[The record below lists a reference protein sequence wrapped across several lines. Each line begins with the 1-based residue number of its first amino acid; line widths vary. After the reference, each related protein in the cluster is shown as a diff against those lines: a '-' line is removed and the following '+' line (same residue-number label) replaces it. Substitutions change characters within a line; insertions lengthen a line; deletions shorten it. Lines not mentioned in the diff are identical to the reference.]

1 MNDTFRPAVL
11 RPVHYVILALLALAT
26 FLPGFTTIPPFDR
39 DESRFA
45 QASRQ
50 MMETRDH
57 VSIRFQ
63 DEARNKKPVGI
74 YWLQNAT
81 ATAVQAITG
90 DHDPETTPIWAYR
103 LPSLIGAVTAVLL
116 TAWAGQLLFG
126 ATAGFGAALLMAV
139 SVLLSVEARMAK
151 TDAVLLATVVA
162 AMGALG
168 RVYLDRR
175 KPLPPTWGL
184 TLTFWVAI
192 GVGILIKGPVILLP
206 VLGSIVTLGFADRDW
221 SWLKGLRPLPGI
233 AIVLA
238 MVLPWLVAITIA
250 TKGQFFA
257 DSIGHEFLGKVGSGQ
272 EKHAGPPGYYLVT
285 FWLSFWP
292 GSLLV
297 GLGAAWAWRR
307 RHDDAVRFCLAWIV
321 PTWLI
326 FEAVATKLPHYVLPT
341 FPALAFL
348 GMAALLSRVD
358 AKAAAE
364 RAANRNLTREERKP
378 TVAGRI
384 GRWAVIILYLVIT
397 VALALLG
404 AGAPLRLEG
413 TNLPAGFVAGG
424 LALVTGIAFVVLE
437 RIGCLK
443 RLTLGVAAGGA
454 LSMISILGL
463 VMPSLKAM
471 WLSPTIAQAVA
482 DHRLCPTTVLA
493 AAGYTEPSL
502 VFLVGTKTKLGE
514 PEMVANHLADDPSCG
529 LALVRDKEEPA
540 FAAQLAARGLAP
552 ELIKHFRGFNYSR
565 GNWANLALYR
575 AGAPVNAPAA
585 EPAQQPAP
593 QPASEQPAPATPQ
606 P

>member
-1 MNDTFRPAVL
+1 MNDPYRPAVL
-11 RPVHYVILALLALAT
+11 RPVHYVILALLALAA

-45 QASRQ
+45 QATRQ
-50 MMETRDH
+50 MLETKDF

-74 YWLQNAT
+74 YWLQSAT
-81 ATAVQAITG
+81 VTAVQAITG
-90 DHDPETTPIWAYR
+90 DHNAEDTPIWAYR
-103 LPSLIGAVTAVLL
+103 LPSLVGAVIAVLL

-126 ATAGFGAALLMAV
+126 ATTGFGAALLMAV

-168 RVYLDRR
+168 RIYLDRR
-175 KPLPPTWGL
+175 KPIPPTWGL
-184 TLTFWVAI
+184 VLTFWIAM
-192 GVGILIKGPVILLP
+192 GVSILVKGPVILLP
-206 VLGSIVTLGFADRDW
+206 VLGSIITLGFADRDW
-221 SWLKGLRPLPGI
+221 RWLKGLRPLPGI

-238 MVLPWLVAITIA
+238 MVLPWLIAITIA

-272 EKHAGPPGYYLVT
+272 EKHAGPPGYYLIT

-348 GMAALLSRVD
+348 GMAALLSRID
-358 AKAAAE
+358 AKTAE
-364 RAANRNLTREERKP
+364 GKAANRNLPPEER
-378 TVAGRI
+378 GRPSI
-384 GRWAVIILYLVIT
+384 AAAVGRWGVIALYLIITAALAVIAI
-397 VALALLG
+397 
-404 AGAPLRLEG
+404 GAPLRLEG
-413 TNLPAGFVAGG
+413 TNLPAGAVAC
-424 LALVTGIAFVVLE
+424 ALVLATGIAFVVLE

-443 RLTLGVAAGGA
+443 RLTLGIAAGGA
-454 LSMISILGL
+454 LSMVTILGL
-463 VMPSLKAM
+463 VMPTLKAM
-471 WLSPTIAQAVA
+471 WLSPAIAQVVA
-482 DHRLCPTTVLA
+482 DNRLCPTTVLA
-493 AAGYTEPSL
+493 AAGYTEPSM
-502 VFLVGTKTKLGE
+502 VFLVGTKTMLGE
-514 PEMVANHLADDPSCG
+514 PDMVANHLADDPSCG

-540 FAAQLAARGLAP
+540 FTAALAARGLSP

-585 EPAQQPAP
+585 EPTAQPPA
-593 QPASEQPAPATPQ
+593 AEQPAATPQ

>member
-1 MNDTFRPAVL
+1 MTDIFRPAVL
-11 RPVHYVILALLALAT
+11 RPAHYVILALLALAT

-45 QASRQ
+45 QATRQ
-50 MMETRDH
+50 MLETHDF

-74 YWLQNAT
+74 HWLQSAT
-81 ATAVQAITG
+81 VTAVQAVTG

-103 LPSLIGAVTAVLL
+103 LPSLIGAVAAVLL

-126 ATAGFGAALLMAV
+126 ATAGFGAGLLMAV
-139 SVLLSVEARMAK
+139 SVLLGVEARMAK

-168 RVYLDRR
+168 RIYLDRR

-184 TLTFWVAI
+184 TLTFWVAL

-221 SWLKGLRPLPGI
+221 SWLKGLRPLPGL

-238 MVLPWLVAITIA
+238 MVLPWAIAIAVA

-257 DSIGHEFLGKVGSGQ
+257 DAIGHEFLGKVNSGQ
-272 EKHAGPPGYYLVT
+272 EKHAGPPGYYLIT

-348 GMAALLSRVD
+348 GMAALLSRID
-358 AKAAAE
+358 AKAAAG
-364 RAANRNLTREERKP
+364 RGSTQGTLDQAT
-378 TVAGRI
+378 TAGRI
-384 GRWAVIILYLVIT
+384 GRWAVVIVYLVIT
-397 VALALLG
+397 VALAILG

-424 LALVTGIAFVVLE
+424 LALATGIAFVVLE
-437 RIGCLK
+437 RIGCLQ

-471 WLSPTIAQAVA
+471 WLSPAIAQAVA
-482 DHRLCPTTVLA
+482 DHRLCPTSVLA
-493 AAGYTEPSL
+493 ASGYTEPSM

-514 PEMVANHLADDPSCG
+514 PDMVANHLADDPGCG

-540 FAAQLAARGLAP
+540 FAAQLAARGLSP
-552 ELIKHFRGFNYSR
+552 ELVKHFRGFNYSR

-585 EPAQQPAP
+585 EPA
-593 QPASEQPAPATPQ
+593 PATPQ

>member
-45 QASRQ
+45 QATRQ
-50 MMETRDH
+50 MLETRDF

-74 YWLQNAT
+74 HWLQSAT
-81 ATAVQAITG
+81 VTAVQAVTG
-90 DHDPETTPIWAYR
+90 EHDPETTPIWAYR
-103 LPSLIGAVTAVLL
+103 LPSLIGAVAAVLL

-126 ATAGFGAALLMAV
+126 ATAGFGAALLMSV
-139 SVLLSVEARMAK
+139 CVLLSVEARMAK

-168 RVYLDRR
+168 RIYLDRR
-175 KPLPPTWGL
+175 KPMPPTWGL
-184 TLTFWVAI
+184 TLTFWIAL

-206 VLGSIVTLGFADRDW
+206 VLGSIITLGFADRDW
-221 SWLKGLRPLPGI
+221 SWLKNLRPLPGL

-238 MVLPWLVAITIA
+238 MVLPWAILIAIA

-257 DSIGHEFLGKVGSGQ
+257 DAIGHEFLGKVNSGQ
-272 EKHAGPPGYYLVT
+272 EKHAGPPGYYLIT

-348 GMAALLSRVD
+348 GMAALLSRID

-364 RAANRNLTREERKP
+364 KAANRNIPREERVRLP
-378 TVAGRI
+378 LAGRI
-384 GRWAVIILYLVIT
+384 GRWAVIVLYLVLT
-397 VALALLG
+397 GALAVLG

-424 LALVTGIAFVVLE
+424 LALATGIAFVVLE

-493 AAGYTEPSL
+493 ATGYTEPSM

-514 PEMVANHLADDPSCG
+514 PDMVANHLADDPGCA

-540 FAAQLAARGLAP
+540 FAAQLAARGLSP

-575 AGAPVNAPAA
+575 AGAPQNAPAA
-585 EPAQQPAP
+585 TEPAP
-593 QPASEQPAPATPQ
+593 QPPAAEQPAAATPQ

>member
-11 RPVHYVILALLALAT
+11 RPMHYVILALLALAT

-45 QASRQ
+45 QATRQ
-50 MMETRDH
+50 MLETHDF

-74 YWLQNAT
+74 HWLQSAT
-81 ATAVQAITG
+81 VTAVQAVTG

-126 ATAGFGAALLMAV
+126 ATAGFGAGLLMAV

-168 RVYLDRR
+168 RIYLDRR

-184 TLTFWVAI
+184 TLTFWVAL

-221 SWLKGLRPLPGI
+221 SWLKGLRPVPGL

-238 MVLPWLVAITIA
+238 MVLPWAIAIAVA

-257 DSIGHEFLGKVGSGQ
+257 DAIGHEFLGKVNSGQ
-272 EKHAGPPGYYLVT
+272 EKHAGPPGYYLIT

-348 GMAALLSRVD
+348 GMAALLSRID
-358 AKAAAE
+358 AKAAAG
-364 RAANRNLTREERKP
+364 RSSTQGTLNQP
-378 TVAGRI
+378 TTAGRI
-384 GRWAVIILYLVIT
+384 GRWAVVFVYLVIT
-397 VALALLG
+397 VALAILG

-413 TNLPAGFVAGG
+413 TNLPAGFVAGA
-424 LALVTGIAFVVLE
+424 LALATGIAFVVLE

-443 RLTLGVAAGGA
+443 RLTLAVAAGGA
-454 LSMISILGL
+454 LSMITILGL

-493 AAGYTEPSL
+493 ASGYTEPSM

-514 PEMVANHLADDPSCG
+514 PDMVANHLADDPGCG

-540 FAAQLAARGLAP
+540 FAAQLAARGLSP

-565 GNWANLALYR
+565 GSWANLALYR
-575 AGAPVNAPAA
+575 AGAPVNAPAPQT
-585 EPAQQPAP
+585 PADQVPADQPK
-593 QPASEQPAPATPQ
+593 PATPQ